1 MYHTL
6 QKRASML
13 PFQNTCEKRFDFHKK
28 WLIRTAASS
37 SIHSNH
43 SRSTNTSNEPP
54 LSKNCLRT
62 QLDQWLDWQQRGQ
75 KSQLTALQPLE
86 SNFVQ
91 MASLKK
97 QALDTWLSGRHLAL
111 GSPQLL
117 ALGSRH
123 SSAANLNWIGD

>member
-13 PFQNTCEKRFDFHKK
+13 PFQNTYEKRSDFHKK
-28 WLIRTAASS
+28 WLIRIAASS

-111 GSPQLL
+111 GS
-117 ALGSRH
+117 RH